1 MRQRGGLANAR
12 GGAVRQALAA
22 PKRQQR
28 TLRIGDLKPQGPK
41 TKAFMP
47 SQVRLKVRNF
57 DEKQVTN
64 DDLKVSYIN
73 IHPANLN
80 CDCTET
86 FCQNR

>member
-12 GGAVRQALAA
+12 GGGAPRQALAA

-28 TLRIGDLKPQGPK
+28 TLRIGDIKPQAK
-41 TKAFMP
+41 TKAYML

-64 DDLKVSYIN
+64 DDLKVSYFQ
-73 IHPANLN
+73 HLPH
-80 CDCTET
+80 
-86 FCQNR
+86 